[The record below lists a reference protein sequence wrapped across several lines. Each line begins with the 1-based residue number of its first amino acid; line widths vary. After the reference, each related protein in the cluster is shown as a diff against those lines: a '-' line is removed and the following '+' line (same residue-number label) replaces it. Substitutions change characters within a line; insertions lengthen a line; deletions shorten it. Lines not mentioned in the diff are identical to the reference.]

1 MAYCKHIYNLLK
13 VKPGNCVYTE
23 SGLLKSQYIIHLS
36 IPLWKGGTE
45 GGKDE
50 HFNLINS
57 YLKALNLAQ
66 YLKIKSLSLS
76 DNCGDSPLLPPRI
89 FHQNAM
95 IQAIAIFLDCTP
107 QRDLQRINIVTDGIM
122 NKLNFLY

>member
-66 YLKIKSLSLS
+66 YLKIKSWRGRKYFLTETICIFSHLI
-76 DNCGDSPLLPPRI
+76 DNLVKKKR
-89 FHQNAM
+89 
-95 IQAIAIFLDCTP
+95 
-107 QRDLQRINIVTDGIM
+107 
-122 NKLNFLY
+122 K